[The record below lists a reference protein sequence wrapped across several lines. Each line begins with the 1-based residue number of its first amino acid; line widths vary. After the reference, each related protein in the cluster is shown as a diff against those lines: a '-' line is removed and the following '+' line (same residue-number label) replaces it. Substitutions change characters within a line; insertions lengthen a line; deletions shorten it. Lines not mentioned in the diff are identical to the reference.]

1 MNIIAKNFIENLKKK
16 YSKIKLFLYFYI
28 ITFWSFLW
36 VSINTLPE
44 EINNFGDSFLRSIN
58 ALRIIIPVTL
68 SVITFIFIIIN
79 FFYLKNIKKYEFK
92 KIFQNI
98 YFLFLIYFIL
108 QIVGIYKNKY
118 NLYNFDSLFL
128 IYLGVG
134 AISVFLI
141 FKNFQLEKML
151 KNLFYL
157 SILIIITVTIYITFV
172 SFKLN
177 SLKEFTYIYGIN
189 WAEAKFL
196 HQEIPRITGLS
207 RLWAIISL
215 FIIIF
220 FYYCSKNNFSKYL
233 SCLLIIFLGLFIWAA
248 QSRGTLLCYFLSI
261 IFVTLLNRK
270 ISAIRKICFL
280 FIFIIFPVLI
290 YQTYIYYY
298 NYHKDETHYSSKII
312 YDKNYLNTFDKS
324 RVINDKTTSGRIEL
338 WNEVLNNYDK
348 KRFFGYGPQADRNL
362 IGRELERKYSNNVSN
377 AYLYAFAC
385 GGYLAIIIFIMI
397 NVRII
402 ISLYEAIFLKGLF
415 LKKNNIETK
424 FCATLLF
431 YFLIRSFFE
440 NSYALFSIDF
450 LLVIMSISIVKEF
463 LNKKI

>member
-1 MNIIAKNFIENLKKK
+1 MNLIAKYFIEKSKK
-16 YSKIKLFLYFYI
+16 YSKIKLFLYLYI
-28 ITFWSFLW
+28 IIFWSFLW
-36 VSINTLPE
+36 SSINTLPE

-79 FFYLKNIKKYEFK
+79 FFYLKNVKKYEFK

-108 QIVGIYKNKY
+108 QIVGIYKNKF

-141 FKNFQLEKML
+141 IKNFQLEKML

-157 SILIIITVTIYITFV
+157 TISIIIAVTIYITFV
-172 SFKLN
+172 SFKLTG
-177 SLKEFTYIYGIN
+177 LKEFTYIYGIN

-215 FIIIF
+215 FIIMF
-220 FYYCSKNNFSKYL
+220 FYYCSKNNFAKYL
-233 SCLLIIFLGLFIWAA
+233 SYLLIIFLGLFIWAA

-261 IFVTLLNRK
+261 IFITLLNRK

-280 FIFIIFPVLI
+280 FIFIILPVLI
-290 YQTYIYYY
+290 YQTYIYYSSSSIY
-298 NYHKDETHYSSKII
+298 SSSSKII
-312 YDKNYLNTFDKS
+312 SDKNYLDTFAKS
-324 RVINDKTTSGRIEL
+324 RIINNKTTSGRIEL
-338 WNEVLNNYDK
+338 WSEVLNKYEK

-385 GGYLAIIIFIMI
+385 GGYLTIIIFIMI
-397 NVRII
+397 NIQII
-402 ISLYEAIFLKGLF
+402 ISLYKAIFIKGLF
-415 LKKNNIETK
+415 LNKHNIETK

-431 YFLIRSFFE
+431 YFLMRSFIE

-450 LLVIMSISIVKEF
+450 LLVIISISIVKKF
-463 LNKKI
+463 VNKKI

>member
-1 MNIIAKNFIENLKKK
+1 MNLIAKYFIEKSKK
-16 YSKIKLFLYFYI
+16 YSKIKLFLYLYI
-28 ITFWSFLW
+28 IIFWSFLW
-36 VSINTLPE
+36 ASINTLPE

-134 AISVFLI
+134 VISVFLI
-141 FKNFQLEKML
+141 IKNFQLEKML

-157 SILIIITVTIYITFV
+157 SILIIIAVTIYITFI
-172 SFKLN
+172 SFKLTG
-177 SLKEFTYIYGIN
+177 LKDFTYIYGLN
-189 WAEAKFL
+189 WADVKFL

-220 FYYCSKNNFSKYL
+220 FYYRSKNNFSKYL
-233 SCLLIIFLGLFIWAA
+233 SCLLIIFLGSVIWAA

-261 IFVTLLNRK
+261 TFITLLNRK

-298 NYHKDETHYSSKII
+298 NYHKDETHFSSKII
-312 YDKNYLNTFDKS
+312 
-324 RVINDKTTSGRIEL
+324 
-338 WNEVLNNYDK
+338 
-348 KRFFGYGPQADRNL
+348 
-362 IGRELERKYSNNVSN
+362 
-377 AYLYAFAC
+377 
-385 GGYLAIIIFIMI
+385 
-397 NVRII
+397 
-402 ISLYEAIFLKGLF
+402 
-415 LKKNNIETK
+415 
-424 FCATLLF
+424 
-431 YFLIRSFFE
+431 
-440 NSYALFSIDF
+440 
-450 LLVIMSISIVKEF
+450 
-463 LNKKI
+463 